1 MVSGMT
7 TGKESTVINQTM
19 PSLLS
24 APGLPILFLLSL
36 VYSSSSLLHLF
47 SLTLPDFLAHGD
59 PQKVQFL
66 TFQLC

>member
-1 MVSGMT
+1 MVSGVT
-7 TGKESTVINQTM
+7 AGKESTVINQPI

-24 APGLPILFLLSL
+24 APVLPILFLSL

-47 SLTLPDFLAHGD
+47 HLTLPGFLAHGD